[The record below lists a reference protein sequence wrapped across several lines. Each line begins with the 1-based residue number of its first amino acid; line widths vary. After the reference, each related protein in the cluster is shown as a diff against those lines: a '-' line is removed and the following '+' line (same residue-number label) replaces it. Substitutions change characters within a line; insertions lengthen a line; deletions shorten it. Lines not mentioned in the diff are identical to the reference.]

1 VSAAGHAAAAA
12 PAEPALR
19 TAASA
24 ALLGAAGVAAVA
36 LPALVALRLPPD
48 TTFFHQ
54 AAALGLWGL
63 FVAAAAATRQATP
76 GAAHWRA
83 CAPLLAVCAGVGG
96 FALAGWVGGTL
107 PRGLALVPLAV
118 LAAAAVVTLT
128 AAAAAPA
135 ARRAVAL
142 GLVVA
147 AVASALVAL
156 LQVCAPGWTAG
167 GWIAATTLPG
177 RAVGNLQ
184 QPNHL
189 ATLLLCG
196 AAALVALLAPAR
208 LGRAGWL
215 GVALLWGLLIVA
227 LQLSGSRTGALGL
240 GLLALWGLVDG
251 RLRRGARA
259 LLLAAPLLYALAWA
273 VAGLGLGV
281 GAAAR
286 APQADP
292 SSSRLA
298 IWADSL
304 ALIAAQPWTGVG
316 YGQFNF
322 AWTLSVLPQRP
333 PAFFDHAHNLPLHWA
348 VEFGLPAA
356 ALLLA
361 LLLWAA
367 LRAAQRAWACPD
379 AADAADAVL
388 RRALLVVLAV
398 YGLHSLLEYPLWYAH
413 LLLPL
418 AWAWGACLAPAQ
430 PPAASPAAG
439 RPPAHAALTLAGAAL
454 ALGALAASVDYLR
467 VAHIH
472 TPPPQ
477 AAPLA
482 QRLAA
487 GQASVL
493 YAHHA
498 DYAVATTAARPAQ
511 ALPEIGRAARHLL
524 DARLLW
530 AWAQAEAEAGD
541 HDRARHLAA
550 RLREFRRPDAQRHF
564 AVCDTPDAAA
574 QAFACQP
581 PDPAAPALGW
591 RDFAR

>member
-1 VSAAGHAAAAA
+1 VSAAGHADAVAAAA
-12 PAEPALR
+12 G
-19 TAASA
+19 AARPG
-24 ALLGAAGVAAVA
+24 ALLAAAGVAALA

-54 AAALGLWGL
+54 AAAFALWGL
-63 FVAAAAATRQATP
+63 FVAAAALTRQTAP
-76 GAAHWRA
+76 APAHGRA

-118 LAAAAVVTLT
+118 LAAAALVALS
-128 AAAAAPA
+128 AAAATPA
-135 ARRAVAL
+135 AHRAVAL

-147 AVASALVAL
+147 AAASALVAL
-156 LQVCAPGWTAG
+156 LQVFAPGWNAG
-167 GWIAATTLPG
+167 GWIATSTLPG

-208 LGRAGWL
+208 LGRAAWFGA
-215 GVALLWGLLIVA
+215 ALLGALLIVA

-240 GLLALWGLVDG
+240 GLLVLWGLLDA
-251 RLRRGARA
+251 RLPRAARA
-259 LLLAAPLLYALAWA
+259 LLLAAPLVYALAWA
-273 VAGLGLGV
+273 VAELGLGV
-281 GAAAR
+281 GTAAR

-298 IWADSL
+298 IWADAL
-304 ALIAAQPWTGVG
+304 ALVAAQPWSGVG
-316 YGQFNF
+316 YGQFNL

-333 PAFFDHAHNLPLHWA
+333 PAHFDHTHHLPLQWA

-356 ALLLA
+356 AALLA

-367 LRAAQRAWACPD
+367 LRAARRAGD
-379 AADAADAVL
+379 RADAADAVL
-388 RRALLVVLAV
+388 RRALLLMLAV
-398 YGLHSLLEYPLWYAH
+398 FGLHSGVEYPLWYAH

-418 AWAWGACLAPAQ
+418 AWAWGACLAPRA
-430 PPAASPAAG
+430 PAARPRRAG
-439 RPPAHAALTLAGAAL
+439 ARTRLALALAGAAMV
-454 ALGALAASVDYLR
+454 AAALAASADYLR
-467 VAHIH
+467 VARIY
-472 TPPPQ
+472 TPPPL

-482 QRLAA
+482 QRLAD
-487 GQASVL
+487 GQASLL

-498 DYAVATTAARPAQ
+498 DYAVATTAAHPAQ

-530 AWAQAEAEAGD
+530 TWARAWAEAGD
-541 HDRARHLAA
+541 LDRARYLAA
-550 RLREFRRPDAQRHF
+550 RLREFRRPDAQAPF
-564 AVCDTPDAAA
+564 AVCDAAPA
-574 QAFACQP
+574 GPQPFQCLP